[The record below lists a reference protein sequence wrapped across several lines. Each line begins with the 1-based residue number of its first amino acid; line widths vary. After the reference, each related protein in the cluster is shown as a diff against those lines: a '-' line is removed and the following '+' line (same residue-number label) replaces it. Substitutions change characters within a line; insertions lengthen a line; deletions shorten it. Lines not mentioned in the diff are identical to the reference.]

1 MTNEAFIWADEL
13 VSEFINWRSGLSKP
27 ILDRISVFKE
37 SKQPKQ
43 TLANEELEDKWVKAN
58 ATFDGKKMNETNFK
72 IASEQPKS
80 QPIKSNIEHLYPK
93 VEKVELKQ
101 PTKLF
106 TTEDGKDIFEGDT
119 FYVVTMPH
127 FGLQQALA
135 PAFTKKPENYKRFSN
150 KDNAS
155 DFILLNKTTLKL
167 NEVMDA
173 VYVGGTYGEIVVKLK
188 ELAKQ
193 KLNKQ

>member
-93 VEKVELKQ
+93 VEKVEQKQ
-101 PTKLF
+101 PTKLY
-106 TTEDGKDIFEGDT
+106 TEEQMKECFHESGAMEWMGNCIRRKYPTFED
-119 FYVVTMPH
+119 
-127 FGLQQALA
+127 
-135 PAFTKKPENYKRFSN
+135 YK
-150 KDNAS
+150 
-155 DFILLNKTTLKL
+155 
-167 NEVMDA
+167 
-173 VYVGGTYGEIVVKLK
+173 
-188 ELAKQ
+188 KQ
-193 KLNKQ
+193 KLNQ